1 MFNFKHVRFSRL
13 VSFMVL
19 NATFHNIVVVS
30 FIGGGKQEY
39 PEKTID
45 LSLVT
50 DKLYHITFYR
60 VHLAW
65 AGFKL
70 ATLVVIGTG
79 CIGSSKSNYHTITA
93 RTFPNKKEI

>member
-1 MFNFKHVRFSRL
+1 MFQVCGGNHLRFLINTKTSIQKTTDL
-13 VSFMVL
+13 SQVTDKL
-19 NATFHNIVVVS
+19 YHT
-30 FIGGGKQEY
+30 EY
-39 PEKTID
+39 PEKTTD
-45 LSLVT
+45 LSQVA